1 MDPAHASAALSSRH
15 LVFDRDNFADFWA
28 ALTVR
33 VRRDNY
39 ADLVYSG
46 EFPHPLLAYQQT
58 HAQLFQQ
65 HGVPVLTAAG
75 IDMDPLGIQHRFLTI
90 ARQAHGQPFAASLQA
105 LEASFVTYR
114 QAQRY
119 IYTNCVE
126 CLRVGS
132 SMHYVRAVPF
142 GAGTQLMRNIY
153 DDNNRSTNMSSLMTL
168 FKTI

>member
-46 EFPHPLLAYQQT
+46 EFAHPLLAYQQT

-75 IDMDPLGIQHRFLTI
+75 IDMDPSQDTSK
-90 ARQAHGQPFAASLQA
+90 PS
-105 LEASFVTYR
+105 V
-114 QAQRY
+114 
-119 IYTNCVE
+119 
-126 CLRVGS
+126 
-132 SMHYVRAVPF
+132 
-142 GAGTQLMRNIY
+142 
-153 DDNNRSTNMSSLMTL
+153 LMTGFHIFQNFL
-168 FKTI
+168 PSQTCHMPC